1 MPSWAPWDSDGDDSD
16 PSVGPINN
24 YGKLQDI
31 LPDHHYI
38 VNINS
43 SNTSTNVFHGQY
55 IHFHTEIKS
64 GVVFTVN
71 NRLNFYNGS
80 RLKICSGAVLEIVEN
95 GFLNNVILDIEPGCE
110 IRFREGGKIK
120 LASGNSFSPP
130 IGTIVE
136 MENGE
141 IY

>member
-1 MPSWAPWDSDGDDSD
+1 
-16 PSVGPINN
+16 
-24 YGKLQDI
+24 
-31 LPDHHYI
+31 
-38 VNINS
+38 
-43 SNTSTNVFHGQY
+43 
-55 IHFHTEIKS
+55 
-64 GVVFTVN
+64 
-71 NRLNFYNGS
+71 
-80 RLKICSGAVLEIVEN
+80 VEN